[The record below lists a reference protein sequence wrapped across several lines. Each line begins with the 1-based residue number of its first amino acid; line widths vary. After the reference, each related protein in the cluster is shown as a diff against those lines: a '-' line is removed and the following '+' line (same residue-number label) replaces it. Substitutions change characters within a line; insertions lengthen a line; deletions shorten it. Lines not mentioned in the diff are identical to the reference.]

1 MRPAHILSRAKTRK
15 PRETVLEPFK
25 RSPAPQKKGQ
35 LPKNVLEAAQKAL
48 ARRPYYDPA
57 NSSLDFTKGN
67 KQLLREIQG
76 SFKTRSRLRI
86 SGPANNWSSIHG
98 NIGQVNAIKKEA
110 QSAITSARI
119 SAISSLRPL
128 AVGDV
133 VLLRNRGMLLYLV
146 VAAPNSLR
154 SDVYT
159 FVNHEGEVIFGT
171 KHSISLRIPGVLASC
186 RTEFMNLV
194 AIEEKVPGIAPVGV
208 PDTAFSR
215 QKEAV
220 KGNASKSIKTHSKNA
235 KTPEKMLSPSEP
247 APASLDAGPREF
259 TVAQAS
265 AQLLTDTSVNTYI
278 VPTSAREIY
287 SPYFTKISLEAFRQT
302 TTYGEKLDFFHRVLQ
317 YDDSGSLI
325 SAARTIPIFELYEI
339 VEKHEL
345 PPGGKEQGVHEDTY
359 RQMRNEIRKSKQT
372 SNALGLPLPTET
384 SRHFATANYSASSYI
399 AFIGAI
405 SRASRKWKLNVQRST
420 KTPISVDILPL
431 DKATALEDTIFYLKN
446 GGIEETAAHIVSK
459 IQQCAGEPSP
469 QYTAVIQ
476 MLKDFVA
483 GNITNDCTME
493 SLSGSIVRSVDDK
506 LRAAGIAE
514 SAESQFTHEFSR
526 SRAYEIL
533 MALENTGDR
542 NPLRWNS
549 ALALPETGTSRD
561 SDRFSHFYNY
571 LDKKFSEPGKLT
583 DMLQNPSD
591 AEIED
596 PVLAKFVEDDFY
608 ESDPMAAVREDFGD
622 TPVYCIDSE
631 TAHEIDDGISI
642 EDGGTNFAITVHIAN
657 PTSYLKPSSSLSQIA
672 FSKGTTVYLP
682 EGPTMML
689 PGIVSKL
696 CGLNGQGQTRTL
708 GIRFLIGK
716 NHVQG
721 HLEALKA
728 NPDAKPSDGL
738 AKAFKQA
745 IEHTATVKFYNV
757 SNFPKN
763 FTYKRVNEVLNDPTN
778 VARFLNGDLT
788 EGSHEHNLFQ
798 LHMIADFVRH
808 FRVLNDGADI
818 GSDSSKV
825 SVDYITDEIAETHA
839 FSEFENGWQIA
850 LPKGNKSDTPVIK
863 VTREVNQNSAS
874 KSQHLVSN
882 LMIAANYAG
891 SVFAQKQGFPIIFR
905 HSELNVKTSV
915 WKEIR
920 RLSKLGYFD
929 NKELSPEERSQLLSV
944 VSSANFSTFQLE
956 HHLIGLKLYSN
967 FTSPLRR
974 YVDMVNHWK
983 VQDFIFMQERE
994 KFGLASP
1001 EDKGE
1006 PQLSRE
1012 RNIARLEGSN
1022 FEPGLKKKLL
1032 KESQK
1037 KTQADL
1043 QPENETS
1050 KQVKSRVRNEFGIRT
1065 SDMDYIAS
1073 HLQGCDLKNRDAQRF
1088 SDRFWMAKFLK
1099 RYFEL
1104 QQQGQIRNPI
1114 KFRFLLGSDAKHG
1127 DVRAELIGFSSL
1139 RTTIVQNP
1147 YIMGKFASEQW
1158 SIGQVLEA
1166 PRFRVLK
1173 LDFIEGEFT
1182 IELVSPKD
1190 TSSDTF

>member
-1 MRPAHILSRAKTRK
+1 
-15 PRETVLEPFK
+15 
-25 RSPAPQKKGQ
+25 
-35 LPKNVLEAAQKAL
+35 
-48 ARRPYYDPA
+48 
-57 NSSLDFTKGN
+57 
-67 KQLLREIQG
+67 
-76 SFKTRSRLRI
+76 
-86 SGPANNWSSIHG
+86 
-98 NIGQVNAIKKEA
+98 
-110 QSAITSARI
+110 
-119 SAISSLRPL
+119 
-128 AVGDV
+128 
-133 VLLRNRGMLLYLV
+133 
-146 VAAPNSLR
+146 
-154 SDVYT
+154 
-159 FVNHEGEVIFGT
+159 
-171 KHSISLRIPGVLASC
+171 
-186 RTEFMNLV
+186 
-194 AIEEKVPGIAPVGV
+194 
-208 PDTAFSR
+208 
-215 QKEAV
+215 
-220 KGNASKSIKTHSKNA
+220 
-235 KTPEKMLSPSEP
+235 
-247 APASLDAGPREF
+247 
-259 TVAQAS
+259 
-265 AQLLTDTSVNTYI
+265 
-278 VPTSAREIY
+278 
-287 SPYFTKISLEAFRQT
+287 
-302 TTYGEKLDFFHRVLQ
+302 
-317 YDDSGSLI
+317 
-325 SAARTIPIFELYEI
+325 
-339 VEKHEL
+339 
-345 PPGGKEQGVHEDTY
+345 
-359 RQMRNEIRKSKQT
+359 
-372 SNALGLPLPTET
+372 
-384 SRHFATANYSASSYI
+384 
-399 AFIGAI
+399 
-405 SRASRKWKLNVQRST
+405 
-420 KTPISVDILPL
+420 
-431 DKATALEDTIFYLKN
+431 
-446 GGIEETAAHIVSK
+446 
-459 IQQCAGEPSP
+459 
-469 QYTAVIQ
+469 

-493 SLSGSIVRSVDDK
+493 SLLGSIVRSVDDK
-506 LRAAGIAE
+506 LRAAGLAE
-514 SAESQFTHEFSR
+514 PAELQFTHEFSR
-526 SRAYEIL
+526 LRAYEIL
-533 MALENTGDR
+533 MALETTGDR

-561 SDRFSHFYNY
+561 LDRFLQFYNY
-571 LDKKFSEPGKLT
+571 LDKKFSEH
-583 DMLQNPSD
+583 
-591 AEIED
+591 

-642 EDGGTNFAITVHIAN
+642 EDEGTHFAITVHIAN

-728 NPDAKPSDGL
+728 NPDAKPLDGL
-738 AKAFKQA
+738 ARALKQA

-757 SNFPKN
+757 SV
-763 FTYKRVNEVLNDPTN
+763 T
-778 VARFLNGDLT
+778 
-788 EGSHEHNLFQ
+788 
-798 LHMIADFVRH
+798 
-808 FRVLNDGADI
+808 
-818 GSDSSKV
+818 
-825 SVDYITDEIAETHA
+825 YITDEIAETHT
-839 FSEFENGWQIA
+839 FSEIENGWQIA

-863 VTREVNQNSAS
+863 ITREVNQNSAS

-905 HSELNVKTSV
+905 HLELDVKTSV

-920 RLSKLGYFD
+920 RLNKLGYYD

-944 VSSANFSTFQLE
+944 VSSANFLTFQLE
-956 HHLIGLKLYSN
+956 HHLIGLKLYLN

-983 VQDFIFMQERE
+983 VQDFILMQERE
-994 KFGLASP
+994 KLGVEPS
-1001 EDKGE
+1001 EDNGE

-1022 FEPGLKKKLL
+1022 FEPNLKKKLL
-1032 KESQK
+1032 KKSQK

-1050 KQVKSRVRNEFGIRT
+1050 NQVKSRVRSEFGIRT

-1088 SDRFWMAKFLK
+1088 SDSFWMAKFLK

-1114 KFRFLLGSDAKHG
+1114 KFQFLLGSDAKHG

-1147 YIMGKFASEQW
+1147 YIMEKFASEQW

-1173 LDFIEGEFT
+1173 LDFH
-1182 IELVSPKD
+1182 
-1190 TSSDTF
+1190 